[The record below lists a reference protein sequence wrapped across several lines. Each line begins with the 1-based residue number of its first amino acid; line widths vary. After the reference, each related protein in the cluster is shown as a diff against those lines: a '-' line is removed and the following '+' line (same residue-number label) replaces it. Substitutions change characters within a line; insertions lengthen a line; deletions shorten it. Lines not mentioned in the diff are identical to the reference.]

1 MVATPVA
8 QWLGASNS
16 CINPVLYCFFNDKY
30 RRGFA
35 AIIRSRSCC
44 GTAAGNRNEDGNS
57 YRTTTQR
64 SNTRMTSLLG
74 EANKF

>member
-1 MVATPVA
+1 MTSSEEEFLQIATPIA

-16 CINPVLYCFFNDKY
+16 CINPLLYAFFNKKY

-44 GTAAGNRNEDGNS
+44 
-57 YRTTTQR
+57 
-64 SNTRMTSLLG
+64 TRLR
-74 EANKF
+74 